1 MHQHLSI
8 LPLGLAVYPRVWQR
22 TEGFSRAVAASAPPP
37 LQEQELLLAQT
48 SQRKGSS
55 SPELGTGSQALL
67 LQEQRTELSFLGI
80 SSAKRAQRQGLLL
93 PSQKH

>member
-1 MHQHLSI
+1 MHQHVSI
-8 LPLGLAVYPRVWQR
+8 LPLGLAFYPRVWQGQGR
-22 TEGFSRAVAASAPPP
+22 TVAVFTPSP

-48 SQRKGSS
+48 SQRKGSP

-67 LQEQRTELSFLGI
+67 LQEQRNELSFLGI
-80 SSAKRAQRQGLLL
+80 SSAKREQRQGLLL